1 MYQLNSDLR
10 IDELVYGI
18 AGKSAVP
25 TGPQLRAWAK
35 N

>member
-1 MYQLNSDLR
+1 MCQLSSDLR
-10 IDELVYGI
+10 IDELVNGI
-18 AGKSAVP
+18 VGKSAVS